1 MNDEIKEILDD
12 LKNIED
18 YLSFSE
24 ANKLLDYITNLKQE
38 NERLKKLEYKFFYCS
53 EDEES
58 FTLEDYLELG
68 NKVYDLEQ
76 ENERLKEKELLIE
89 SDINNAYSWLKDY
102 KSRVEKAVEYIK
114 DSGISFLNL
123 ANQRCFCNNQCADKI
138 LNILQGGK
146 DE

>member
-1 MNDEIKEILDD
+1 MSDEIKEILDFD
-12 LKNIED
+12 FASQGERIDINEYERDILK
-18 YLSFSE
+18 
-24 ANKLLDYITNLKQE
+24 DYITNLQQE

-53 EDEES
+53 EDEEN

-76 ENERLKEKELLIE
+76 ENERLKVNCNLGYEELKVAR
-89 SDINNAYSWLKDY
+89 NY
-102 KSRVEKAVEYIK
+102 KSRCEKAVEYVKTIQESEK
-114 DSGISFLNL
+114 NINPYILHAPTL
-123 ANQRCFCNNQCADKI
+123 